1 VAAADRQAATSHSSG
16 VRRAEPLAATSRLG
30 PVGAQGPRSHRCD
43 AYSAVG
49 CRRASQSRA
58 ASEHVDD
65 PAGRRRAKH
74 DHQQARCQDD
84 VLSATIRNRHAPR
97 TLAPSDSGAA
107 APVAALVP
115 PLHSADARRPR
126 CTQRGIGRVGWHGIV
141 PSKALPMANDIVDN
155 VMLRLINV
163 SQVLGTPPWLGLG
176 LAIALSM
183 LARCLARL
191 PNLGSTCCGYTLA
204 RLPG

>member
-1 VAAADRQAATSHSSG
+1 M
-16 VRRAEPLAATSRLG
+16 
-30 PVGAQGPRSHRCD
+30 
-43 AYSAVG
+43 
-49 CRRASQSRA
+49 
-58 ASEHVDD
+58 
-65 PAGRRRAKH
+65 
-74 DHQQARCQDD
+74 
-84 VLSATIRNRHAPR
+84 
-97 TLAPSDSGAA
+97 
-107 APVAALVP
+107 P